1 MKGLNI
7 RAYNWFIIK
16 HPKNWSRSH
25 FKDTAKCDIL
35 LNNLCESFNRAIV
48 HARDQPIITMLEL
61 IRRYIRKRMVA
72 RRVMVDK
79 WHHEVGPRVLKIIE
93 KNKQHSV

>member
-1 MKGLNI
+1 MENMKGLNI
-7 RAYNWFIIK
+7 WLINK

-25 FKDTAKCDIL
+25 FKAMAKCDIL
-35 LNNLCESFNRAIV
+35 LNNLCESGAIV
-48 HARDQPIITMLEL
+48 HARDQPMITMLEL

-72 RRVMVDK
+72 QREMVDK
-79 WHHEVGPRVLKIIE
+79 WHHELGPRVLKIIE